1 MIYFFGD
8 SFTKGDGCNVG
19 FEYYNLPTDLP
30 KKKWTDI
37 ISEELNQPT
46 KNFGKSGAGSQWIYN
61 KLTYYLDIF
70 KPNDWVFVTDSIFIR
85 QLGVVQD
92 RIETVGP
99 SYEFETKEREMAN
112 TDNLIHNIYP
122 FQSQWNQYYI
132 KHFTKICE
140 YLKSK
145 NVNTYFT
152 HYDEYMFKPKK
163 YMNIV
168 TETNNKI
175 DDNHFSWLGH
185 QQYAQYLIDRI
196 NESNPFHEQ

>member
-19 FEYYNLPTDLP
+19 FQYYNLPTQLP

-70 KPNDWVFVTDSIFIR
+70 KPGDWVFVTDSIFIR

-99 SYEFETKEREMAN
+99 SYEFETKEREEAN
-112 TDNLIHNIYP
+112 TMNLIHNIHP
-122 FQSQWNQYYI
+122 FEPQWNSYYI
-132 KHFTKICE
+132 KLFEKFGKYIRTKDI
-140 YLKSK
+140 
-145 NVNTYFT
+145 NFVFT
-152 HYDEYMFKPKK
+152 HYREFMFQPEK

-168 TETNNKI
+168 TETNGKI
-175 DDNHFSWLGH
+175 NDNHFSWTGH
-185 QQYAQYLIDRI
+185 KQFSEYLIK
-196 NESNPFHEQ
+196 QMY

>member
-19 FEYYNLPTDLP
+19 FQYYNLPTQLP

-61 KLTYYLDIF
+61 KATYYLDIF
-70 KPNDWVFVTDSIFIR
+70 KPNDWVFLTDSIFIR

-99 SYEFETKEREMAN
+99 SYEFETKEREEGN
-112 TDNLIHNIYP
+112 TLNLIHNIHP
-122 FQSQWNQYYI
+122 FEPQLNSYYI
-132 KHFTKICE
+132 KHFEKLTT
-140 YLKSK
+140 YLQSQG
-145 NVNTYFT
+145 VNAIFT
-152 HYDEYMFKPKK
+152 HYREFMFQPDK

-168 TETNNKI
+168 TETNGGI
-175 DDNHFSWLGH
+175 DDNHFSWTGH
-185 QQYAQYLIDRI
+185 KQYSEYLLERI
-196 NESNPFHEQ
+196 NERN

>member
-19 FEYYNLPTDLP
+19 FEYYNLPTNLP

-61 KLTYYLDIF
+61 KATYYLDIF
-70 KPNDWVFVTDSIFIR
+70 KPNDWVFLTDSIFIR

-99 SYEFETKEREMAN
+99 SYEFETKEREDGN
-112 TDNLIHNIYP
+112 TLNLIHNIHP
-122 FQSQWNQYYI
+122 FEPQWNSYYI
-132 KHFTKICE
+132 RHFEKLTT
-140 YLKSK
+140 YLKTK
-145 NVNTYFT
+145 GVNTIFT
-152 HYDEYMFKPKK
+152 HYREFMFQPDK

-168 TETNNKI
+168 TETNGGI
-175 DDNHFSWLGH
+175 DDNHFSWMGH
-185 QQYAQYLIDRI
+185 KQYSEYLLSKMS
-196 NESNPFHEQ
+196 NESTDYN